1 MWKRKSHWIIFTFSV
16 RTVMTCKHA
25 YSVTSLMSNSLQPC
39 RLKLP
44 GSSVHGILQAR
55 IVEWV
60 AMLSSRG
67 SSQPRNRTQVSRI
80 AGRFFTIWATRE
92 AHQSDWTELNTVV
105 KIANAKPCPKDRDVW
120 FRQWATLSWKWLSL
134 SLSPVMALGLNSGF
148 TDWYMESSTDSFTT
162 TILQS
167 H

>member
-1 MWKRKSHWIIFTFSV
+1 MWRTLSKLLFVVLSRSVVSHSL
-16 RTVMTCKHA
+16 RPHGTVACQAPLSMW
-25 YSVTSLMSNSLQPC
+25 
-39 RLKLP
+39 
-44 GSSVHGILQAR
+44 ILQAR

-148 TDWYMESSTDSFTT
+148 TDWYMESSTDSFAT
-162 TILQS
+162 TIL
-167 H
+167 